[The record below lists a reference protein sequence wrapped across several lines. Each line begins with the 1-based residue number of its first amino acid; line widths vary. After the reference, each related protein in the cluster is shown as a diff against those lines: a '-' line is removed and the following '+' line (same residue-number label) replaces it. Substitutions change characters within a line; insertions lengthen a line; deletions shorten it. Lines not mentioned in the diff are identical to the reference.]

1 MSSNT
6 KSPEIKSAEIHNL
19 TLSITLAEAIAQGK
33 TQIELAEIASFFSSL
48 GSNLSLIIQSR
59 NVAIA
64 NAGANLGVIP
74 GIEES

>member
-1 MSSNT
+1 M
-6 KSPEIKSAEIHNL
+6 SAEISNL
-19 TLSITLAEAIAQGK
+19 TFSITLAEAISQGK
-33 TQIELAEIASFFSSL
+33 TQVELAQIASFFSSV

-64 NAGANLGVIP
+64 NAAGANLGVLP